1 MENNELHGLHI
12 EETNLE
18 HHEDND
24 LDMDAELG
32 NEEPEHEASPF
43 NDDDESDDADGP
55 EFDDGQPDEYTE
67 WQDFMGGDDPI
78 DPYEP
83 DFCD

>member
-1 MENNELHGLHI
+1 MERDELHGLHI

-32 NEEPEHEASPF
+32 DEDRDEDDDLEDDLESPF
-43 NDDDESDDADGP
+43 E
-55 EFDDGQPDEYTE
+55 DDGQPDEAQE
-67 WQDFMGGDDPI
+67 WDDFMGGDEDPI
-78 DPYEP
+78 SPFDHEDYL
-83 DFCD
+83 D

>member
-1 MENNELHGLHI
+1 MERDELHGLHI

-32 NEEPEHEASPF
+32 
-43 NDDDESDDADGP
+43 DED
-55 EFDDGQPDEYTE
+55 EDDGQPDEAQE
-67 WQDFMGGDDPI
+67 WDDYMGGDEDPI
-78 DPYEP
+78 SPFDHE
-83 DFCD
+83 D